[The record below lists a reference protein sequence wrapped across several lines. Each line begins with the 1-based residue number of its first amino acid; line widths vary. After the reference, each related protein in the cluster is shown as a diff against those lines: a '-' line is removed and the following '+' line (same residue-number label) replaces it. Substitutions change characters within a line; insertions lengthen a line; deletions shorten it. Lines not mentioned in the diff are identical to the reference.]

1 MTFRGR
7 LRFFF
12 AIIVIVPTA
21 ALGGVLLTLTGAS
34 EEGKADARLATGLDV
49 ARAAYSDG
57 RGAANDDL
65 RAIAGDP
72 RLAATLRGADRR
84 ATAARLRELAL
95 DRPTVVAATLFANSG
110 EVVARAGS
118 DFGVAAAEGVTRRT
132 DGARVG
138 TLAVSVTDARSLVR
152 SVASSTRLGVLV
164 TRDGEPVA
172 SSVPEVRSAPEQVG
186 KFEAGGDEYRGRR
199 ESTGEASGG
208 REEIAVFRDAGEV
221 SRAIGSDRLLIIAAL
236 AGFLALALGGAIVL
250 LRALQGQIG
259 EFLRGARNLSD
270 GRFDQ
275 PVAVKGHD
283 EFAQLGHEF
292 NKMSKRLEAQIG
304 EIELK
309 RRELQETIR
318 RVGEAFA
325 SGLDPQ
331 ATFDLTVQT
340 AIDACHAEAGRG
352 AALDARLLSDTAV
365 GTEPPALNAA
375 LDEAVRGASARGG
388 GDGAAVVAAGGAH
401 ALAIPLC
408 AGGSCGADGCAG
420 VIAISRSEQP
430 FTREEADMLGYLAA
444 QAAVS
449 IDNAD
454 LHGRVQ
460 RAAVTDELTGLS
472 NLRRMQTALSAE
484 LKRGL
489 RFDTPVGF
497 LLLDIDNF
505 KAVNDTYG
513 HQQGDE
519 VLRRVAGILRG
530 LSREI
535 DEPARYGG
543 EEMVVVVAQTPLEGA
558 GRLAERMRQ
567 GIEDL
572 RIPRLDGQGEI
583 RVTASFGVAAVP
595 ASASDS
601 ESLVAAADA
610 ALYRAKA
617 AGKNRVE
624 LAEPVAALH

>member
-1 MTFRGR
+1 VTFRGR

-21 ALGGVLLTLTGAS
+21 VLGGVLLPLIRS
-34 EEGKADARLATGLDV
+34 SQEGKTDARLATGLDV
-49 ARAAYSDG
+49 AQAAYSEG

-65 RAIAGDP
+65 RRIAGDP
-72 RLAATLRGADRR
+72 RLAATLRSGDRR
-84 ATAARLRELAL
+84 ATAVRLRQLTL
-95 DRPTVVAATLFANSG
+95 DRPGVVTATLFGRSG
-110 EVVARAGS
+110 DLVARAGS

-152 SVASSTRLGVLV
+152 SVASSTSLGVLV
-164 TRDGEPVA
+164 TRDGKPVA
-172 SSVPEVRSAPEQVG
+172 SSVPEVRSAPDEVG
-186 KFEAGGDEYRGRR
+186 EFEAGGEEYRGLRVPA
-199 ESTGEASGG
+199 EASGG
-208 REEIAVFRDAGEV
+208 REEVAVFGDAGEMG
-221 SRAIGSDRLLIIAAL
+221 REIANDRLLISAAL

-259 EFLRGARNLSD
+259 EFLRGARSLSD

-275 PVAVKGHD
+275 PVAVKGND
-283 EFAQLGHEF
+283 EFAQLGREF
-292 NKMSKRLEAQIG
+292 NKMSKRLEAQIR
-304 EIELK
+304 EVELK
-309 RRELQETIR
+309 RKELEETIR
-318 RVGEAFA
+318 RVGVAFA

-340 AIDACHAEAGRG
+340 ALDACHAEAGRG
-352 AALDARLLSDTAV
+352 AALDTRLLSDTTVGRESPAV
-365 GTEPPALNAA
+365 SAA
-375 LDEAVRGASARGG
+375 LGEAVEGASSRGG
-388 GDGAAVVAAGGAH
+388 DEGAVVVATAGAH
-401 ALAIPLC
+401 ALAMPLC
-408 AGGSCGADGCAG
+408 AGADGCAG
-420 VIAISRSEQP
+420 VIAISRSGQP
-430 FTREEADMLGYLAA
+430 FDREEADLLGYLAA

-460 RAAVTDELTGLS
+460 RDAVTDELTGLS
-472 NLRRMQTALSAE
+472 NLRRMQAALSGE
-484 LKRGL
+484 LERGR
-489 RFDTPVGF
+489 RFDTPVG
-497 LLLDIDNF
+497 LVLLDIDNF
-505 KAVNDTYG
+505 KKVNDTYG

-519 VLRRVAGILRG
+519 VLRRVAAVLRG

-543 EEMVVVVAQTPLEGA
+543 EEMVVVLAQTPPEGA
-558 GRLAERMRQ
+558 VRLAERMRQ

-572 RIPRLDGQGEI
+572 RIPRLDGQGEL

-610 ALYRAKA
+610 ALYRAKE